1 MLLRRVGQLL
11 AQGDS
16 GIGYEQILYHVTH
29 DHSSA
34 YSSTLA
40 VGLFVFED
48 VFDARFFE
56 NQARKMAEAIET
68 AAANLK
74 PARMGAT
81 QIHHRVYKGNVVRL
95 ATAIDGTPAG
105 YPLEYNDHGL
115 VVMRSEE
122 HTSELQSL
130 MRTSY
135 AVFCLTKNTRTVN

>member
-40 VGLFVFED
+40 VGLFEFED

-68 AAANLK
+68 
-74 PARMGAT
+74 
-81 QIHHRVYKGNVVRL
+81 
-95 ATAIDGTPAG
+95 
-105 YPLEYNDHGL
+105 
-115 VVMRSEE
+115 RSEE
-122 HTSELQSL
+122 SRVGNECVSTCSSRWLAYHLK
-130 MRTSY
+130 
-135 AVFCLTKNTRTVN
+135 KNKSSQT

>member
-56 NQARKMAEAIET
+56 NQARKMAEAIE
-68 AAANLK
+68 
-74 PARMGAT
+74 
-81 QIHHRVYKGNVVRL
+81 
-95 ATAIDGTPAG
+95 
-105 YPLEYNDHGL
+105 
-115 VVMRSEE
+115 RSEE

-130 MRTSY
+130 MRSSY
-135 AVFCLTKNTRTVN
+135 AVFCLKKKKNIRDVTD

>member
-81 QIHHRVYKGNVVRL
+81 
-95 ATAIDGTPAG
+95 
-105 YPLEYNDHGL
+105 
-115 VVMRSEE
+115 RSEE
-122 HTSELQSL
+122 DTSEHQSL
-130 MRTSY
+130 MRRSY
-135 AVFCLTKNTRTVN
+135 AVYG

>member
-1 MLLRRVGQLL
+1 MLSRRVGQLL

-74 PARMGAT
+74 PARLGAT
-81 QIHHRVYKGNVVRL
+81 QI
-95 ATAIDGTPAG
+95 
-105 YPLEYNDHGL
+105 
-115 VVMRSEE
+115 RSEE
-122 HTSELQSL
+122 RREGKARERPDRS
-130 MRTSY
+130 RW
-135 AVFCLTKNTRTVN
+135 APDP